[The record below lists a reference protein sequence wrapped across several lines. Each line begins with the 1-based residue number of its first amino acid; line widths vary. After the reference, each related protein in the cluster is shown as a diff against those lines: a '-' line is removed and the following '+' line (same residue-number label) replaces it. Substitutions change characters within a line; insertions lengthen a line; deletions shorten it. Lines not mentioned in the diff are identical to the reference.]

1 MLSDRRSYTLCPED
15 TPMRNRSSSTP
26 TLAAALAL
34 SLLAAACISTQQE
47 AQLGAEEALKV
58 EQTMGLV
65 RDVELVAY
73 VTAIG
78 SKLTAVSERPEG
90 PWKFMIADAA
100 EPNAFALPGGYVYV
114 TRGLLALVNSEDELA
129 GVIGHEIAH
138 VTARHASKRMGAAVL
153 TAPVSIA
160 TGLAGLAVSIVS
172 PMLGNVVAGTGQI
185 LTGGLV
191 IAPFSREQEHEADKI
206 GQGLAA
212 DAGYDPSGIATFL
225 HTLDREV
232 KLQTEDERSF
242 HFLDSHPMTPE
253 RVADTTARAKKLTR
267 APGRPVARTHGDFLG
282 RIQGIVVGDDPA
294 QGLFEESKF
303 MHPELDLVIE
313 FPAGWE
319 TVNTA
324 AAVGAVNPEKDAL
337 VMLRVAANDTALDEV
352 VNQIQTEQKD
362 VSFERFEVRGL
373 PAARTRMSSR
383 GQTVAI
389 TLIGYRGDVFGVVG
403 QSAEQ
408 AAANYAKVF
417 DATVMSFRAL
427 RGSERSAI
435 RESRLRVRE
444 ARSAET
450 PAAIAKRAG
459 STWSPEQLAVANA
472 VDLGAAFRNG
482 QPVKLAIPQP
492 YTPRGN

>member
-172 PMLGNVVAGTGQI
+172 PMLGNVVA
-185 LTGGLV
+185 
-191 IAPFSREQEHEADKI
+191 
-206 GQGLAA
+206 
-212 DAGYDPSGIATFL
+212 
-225 HTLDREV
+225 
-232 KLQTEDERSF
+232 
-242 HFLDSHPMTPE
+242 
-253 RVADTTARAKKLTR
+253 
-267 APGRPVARTHGDFLG
+267 
-282 RIQGIVVGDDPA
+282 
-294 QGLFEESKF
+294 
-303 MHPELDLVIE
+303 
-313 FPAGWE
+313 
-319 TVNTA
+319 
-324 AAVGAVNPEKDAL
+324 
-337 VMLRVAANDTALDEV
+337 
-352 VNQIQTEQKD
+352 
-362 VSFERFEVRGL
+362 
-373 PAARTRMSSR
+373 
-383 GQTVAI
+383 
-389 TLIGYRGDVFGVVG
+389 
-403 QSAEQ
+403 
-408 AAANYAKVF
+408 
-417 DATVMSFRAL
+417 
-427 RGSERSAI
+427 
-435 RESRLRVRE
+435 
-444 ARSAET
+444 
-450 PAAIAKRAG
+450 
-459 STWSPEQLAVANA
+459 
-472 VDLGAAFRNG
+472 
-482 QPVKLAIPQP
+482 
-492 YTPRGN
+492 

>member
-1 MLSDRRSYTLCPED
+1 
-15 TPMRNRSSSTP
+15 
-26 TLAAALAL
+26 
-34 SLLAAACISTQQE
+34 
-47 AQLGAEEALKV
+47 
-58 EQTMGLV
+58 
-65 RDVELVAY
+65 
-73 VTAIG
+73 
-78 SKLTAVSERPEG
+78 
-90 PWKFMIADAA
+90 
-100 EPNAFALPGGYVYV
+100 
-114 TRGLLALVNSEDELA
+114 
-129 GVIGHEIAH
+129 
-138 VTARHASKRMGAAVL
+138 VL